1 MAVYTETLSVKT
13 KGEVQAIDI
22 SRDVAA
28 AIRRSGLRN
37 GIACVFS
44 SSSTSAVVANE
55 SDANVDE
62 DLAALLERVAPRGDR
77 YRHEEKWH
85 DGNGHS
91 HVRASLLGQSFT
103 FPFEDGRPQLGTWQQ
118 IWFLELDNKPR
129 SREVIVKLVGE

>member
-1 MAVYTETLSVKT
+1 MAVYSETLPVKT

-28 AIRRSGLRN
+28 AIPRSGLRN

-62 DLAALLERVAPRGDR
+62 DLAVLLERVAPRGHR

-91 HVRASLLGQSFT
+91 HVRASLLGQGFT
-103 FPFEDGRPQLGTWQQ
+103 FPFHGGKPLLGAWQQ
-118 IWFLELDNKPR
+118 LWVLQLHNKAR
-129 SREVIVKLVGE
+129 T